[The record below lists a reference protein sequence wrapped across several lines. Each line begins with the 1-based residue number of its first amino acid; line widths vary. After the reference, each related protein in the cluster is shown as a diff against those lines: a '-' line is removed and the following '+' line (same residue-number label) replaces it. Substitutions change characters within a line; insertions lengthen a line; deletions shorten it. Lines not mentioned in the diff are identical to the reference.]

1 MQSAGEKKRFRENA
15 FSKGP
20 PLRFSLILGHFF
32 QIFKFP
38 KFDQIW
44 PDLTE
49 LDPIRLNLN
58 NFDQNLTK
66 SDSAYLVSNHE
77 MNQLRHVRHKK
88 VEVTQKV

>member
-38 KFDQIW
+38 KFDQIA

-66 SDSAYLVSNHE
+66 SDSAYHSNCFWTGVS
-77 MNQLRHVRHKK
+77 LYFDIDII
-88 VEVTQKV
+88 

>member
-1 MQSAGEKKRFRENA
+1 MPFLRVPPYDFRW
-15 FSKGP
+15 FGP
-20 PLRFSLILGHFF
+20 LFPNF
-32 QIFKFP
+32 QIP
-38 KFDQIW
+38 QIW

-77 MNQLRHVRHKK
+77 MNQL
-88 VEVTQKV
+88 EI

>member
-77 MNQLRHVRHKK
+77 MNQL
-88 VEVTQKV
+88 EI

>member
-1 MQSAGEKKRFRENA
+1 MPFLRVPPYDFRW
-15 FSKGP
+15 FW
-20 PLRFSLILGHFF
+20 PLFQKF
-32 QIFKFP
+32 QIP
-38 KFDQIW
+38 QIW

-77 MNQLRHVRHKK
+77 MNQL
-88 VEVTQKV
+88 EI